1 MNEELWRSNLQVG
14 DSVDC
19 MDLDDKWFEAVIQSK
34 DRNICKVH
42 FYGWHSRFDLN
53 INLFSIRLKPHHT
66 MTPKW
71 REYIDIGDVIEI
83 LEIHE
88 TLGRKW
94 YFANITD
101 MNRVHGTVTVSF
113 GFSNNIR
120 TKTVNLYGEEIAF
133 LGTHI
138 HTAQVASL
146 SKNTL
151 KLISDTQ
158 FEHWGKQR
166 NNDKKTIIEHTDNQ
180 CCICLTHLKNVVLMP
195 CKHLCVCVNCSHHP
209 SLTSCPLCKT
219 VIELTLSVYL

>member
-14 DSVDC
+14 DTVDC

-120 TKTVNLYGEEIAF
+120 TKTVSLYGEEIAF

-138 HTAQVASL
+138 HTSQVASL

-158 FEHWGKQR
+158 FEHWGKRQ
-166 NNDKKTIIEHTDNQ
+166 NNENKTIIEHTDNQ

-195 CKHLCVCVNCSHHP
+195 CKHLCVCINCSHHP

>member
-1 MNEELWRSNLQVG
+1 
-14 DSVDC
+14 
-19 MDLDDKWFEAVIQSK
+19 
-34 DRNICKVH
+34 
-42 FYGWHSRFDLN
+42 
-53 INLFSIRLKPHHT
+53 
-66 MTPKW
+66 
-71 REYIDIGDVIEI
+71 
-83 LEIHE
+83 
-88 TLGRKW
+88 
-94 YFANITD
+94 
-101 MNRVHGTVTVSF
+101 VSF

-158 FEHWGKQR
+158 FEHWGKRQ

-219 VIELTLSVYL
+219 VIELTFSVYL